1 MLTCPLRITGKQ
13 SGNLVSAG
21 ERRGA
26 GGDSMTDY
34 RKVRAAVGCP
44 KCAAKPSNPCVNAY
58 GSQMRLLH
66 PCRWR
71 AAAEEGKRL
80 RIEAMVNSSLST

>member
-1 MLTCPLRITGKQ
+1 
-13 SGNLVSAG
+13 
-21 ERRGA
+21 
-26 GGDSMTDY
+26 MTDY

-80 RIEAMVNSSLST
+80 RIKAMVNSSLST